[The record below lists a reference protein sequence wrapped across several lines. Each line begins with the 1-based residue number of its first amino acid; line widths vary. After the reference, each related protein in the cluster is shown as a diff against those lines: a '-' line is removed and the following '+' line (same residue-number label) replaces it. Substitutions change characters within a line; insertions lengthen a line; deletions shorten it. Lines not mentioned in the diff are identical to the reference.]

1 MRVPQRLDYVLRAL
15 AALVARAPEGP
26 VVIGDLAA
34 DLRLPKRFLE
44 QQMTL
49 LAKRD
54 IVTCVRGAGG
64 GCSLARPADEVTVAD
79 VVEAVQGDV
88 LDVPRVEGSSVS
100 EMWADAAEALRASLA
115 SVTLAD
121 LGARQ
126 SQLDV
131 EAAPMYYI

>member
-15 AALVARAPEGP
+15 AALVAREPDGP

-34 DLRLPKRFLE
+34 DLHLPKRFLE

-54 IVTCVRGAGG
+54 IVICVRGAGG
-64 GCSLARPADEVTVAD
+64 GCSLARPADQVTVAD
-79 VVEAVQGDV
+79 VVEAVQGEV
-88 LDVPRVEGSSVS
+88 LDVPKVEGSAVS
-100 EMWADAAEALRASLA
+100 EMWAEAAEALRVSLD
-115 SVTLAD
+115 SVTLAE

-126 SQLDV
+126 ARLDAQ
-131 EAAPMYYI
+131 AAPMYYI

>member
-15 AALVARAPEGP
+15 ASLVAQAPEGP

-88 LDVPRVEGSSVS
+88 LDVPRVEGSAVS
-100 EMWADAAEALRASLA
+100 EMWADAAGALRDSLA

-126 SQLDV
+126 AQLDA
-131 EAAPMYYI
+131 ESAPMYYI

>member
-15 AALVARAPEGP
+15 AALVASAPDGP
-26 VVIGDLAA
+26 VVIGDLAN

-49 LAKRD
+49 LAKRG

-64 GCSLARPADEVTVAD
+64 GCSLARPAERITVAE

-88 LDVPRVEGSSVS
+88 LDIPHVEGSAAS
-100 EMWADAAEALRASLA
+100 EMWTQAAMALRDSLA
-115 SVTLAD
+115 SVNLAD

-126 SQLDV
+126 AALDA

>member
-15 AALVARAPEGP
+15 AALVASAPEGP
-26 VVIGDLAA
+26 VVVGDLASE
-34 DLRLPKRFLE
+34 LRLPKRFLE

-54 IVTCVRGAGG
+54 IVVCVRGAGG
-64 GCSLARPADEVTVAD
+64 GCSLARPAEEVNVAE
-79 VVEAVQGDV
+79 VVEAIQGDV
-88 LDVPRVEGSSVS
+88 LDVPRVEGSAVS
-100 EMWADAAEALRASLA
+100 EMWADAEAALRKSLA

-126 SQLDV
+126 AQLDA
-131 EAAPMYYI
+131 ETAPMYYI

>member
-15 AALVARAPEGP
+15 AALVAREPDGP

-34 DLRLPKRFLE
+34 DLHLPKRFLE

-54 IVTCVRGAGG
+54 IVICVRGAGG
-64 GCSLARPADEVTVAD
+64 GCSLARAADKVTVAD
-79 VVEAVQGDV
+79 VVEAVQGEV
-88 LDVPRVEGSSVS
+88 LDVPKVEGSSVS
-100 EMWADAAEALRASLA
+100 EMWADAAEALRVSLD

-126 SQLDV
+126 ATLDAQ
-131 EAAPMYYI
+131 AAPMYYI